1 MNWERLLQPEK
12 LDDTKGIAHDP
23 KFDEY
28 EVLLDFEKDY
38 HKILTSAPFRRLQD
52 KTQVFP
58 LDESDF
64 VRTRLTH
71 SLEVSSFGKK
81 LARMACTSL
90 EADEKY
96 AIPKKYYSS
105 VENILA
111 SAGLLHDIGN
121 PPFGHSGEQSIREWF
136 IENLSEIDYNGVPLD
151 KFLDEQMALDLK
163 TFEGNSQALRLLT
176 KLHSSGQKYG
186 MNLNVSI
193 LNTLIKYPC
202 SSKEWFDNKN
212 SENQADDIK
221 YKKLGYFYADMET
234 YDAITSKTECINC
247 RHPLTYLLEAAD
259 DISYA
264 TADIEDAFKK
274 DLFTYDELL
283 DTLNKS
289 FEYYNEKY
297 DIPNFHGKNYTKG
310 LIDKLKEIYE
320 YGQENATELGIG
332 DVSMYA
338 VQKWI
343 EYAQNWFSYCVI
355 FSFSTNIKKIIDGN
369 YTKELIDNTF
379 HQYSM
384 NILKDV
390 AVKLVYPNDSINKL
404 ELSAHNIISFLL
416 DRFANALIYYDT
428 EYSDEKVSKIDNK
441 LINLISKSYMK
452 CYKDNAKDKRENEKL
467 YLRLL
472 LATDFICGMTDTYA
486 KSLYQQLNGIY

>member
-1 MNWERLLQPEK
+1 MNWKRLLKAEK
-12 LDDTKGIAHDP
+12 LDTSKGIAHDP

-71 SLEVSSFGKK
+71 SLEVSSFAKK

-90 EADEKY
+90 EKNEKY
-96 AIPKKYYSS
+96 AIPQEYYSS

-136 IENLSEIDYNGVPLD
+136 IENLSKIKYNDVSLD
-151 KFLDEQMALDLK
+151 EFLDEQMSLDLK
-163 TFEGNSQALRLLT
+163 TFEGNSQALRLVT

-202 SSKEWFDNKN
+202 SSKEWFDNKSKKN
-212 SENQADDIK
+212 KVDDIK
-221 YKKLGYFYADMET
+221 YKKLGYFHADKKT
-234 YDAITSKTECINC
+234 YYTITSKTGCKNN

-274 DLFTYDELL
+274 GLFTYQELL
-283 DTLNKS
+283 QTLNSS
-289 FEYYNEKY
+289 FEYYDEKFN
-297 DIPNFHGKNYTKG
+297 IPNFHGKNYTKA
-310 LIDKLKEIYE
+310 LVDKLDEIYKH
-320 YGQENATELGIG
+320 GKENIKELGIG
-332 DVSMYA
+332 DESMYA

-355 FSFSTNIKKIIDGN
+355 FSFSTNIEKIIKGE
-369 YTKELIDNTF
+369 YTQELIHNTF

-390 AVKLVYPNDSINKL
+390 AVNLIFPNDSINKL
-404 ELSAHNIISFLL
+404 ELSAHTIISFLL
-416 DRFANALIYYDT
+416 DQFASALIYYDT
-428 EYSDEKVSKIDNK
+428 KYMEEKVSKIDSK
-441 LINLISKSYMK
+441 LINLISKTYVK
-452 CYKDNAKDKRENEKL
+452 CYKENSKGKPENEKL